1 MFSFLYQ
8 NSQGEKNEMKR
19 NRGEIGRDGK
29 NRGHFLI
36 PSNKHL
42 KELLWVSFLLWQ
54 NKLLP
59 IPLKLELQKTLV
71 IFYSTKALGCAS
83 VEIILT

>member
-1 MFSFLYQ
+1 MFSFSYQ

-36 PSNKHL
+36 PSNKHS
-42 KELLWVSFLLWQ
+42 KELL
-54 NKLLP
+54 
-59 IPLKLELQKTLV
+59 
-71 IFYSTKALGCAS
+71 
-83 VEIILT
+83 